1 MQVLPYI
8 CWFLVTAAF
17 VIAPV
22 IIGAIY
28 KVDSVDNHIPTI
40 TITIYGIYTIAHLV
54 FQLFLALCNRVWVG
68 YKKDAVK
75 KPVIGVQVV
84 GWKEDP
90 TQFRNC
96 LTSIKNLNYDNIRR
110 VTFCSDGNSPDDM
123 YLRTI
128 FREVFLESEDY
139 VPSPDAPLPQYKHV
153 CIMNPHQGKR
163 PAMNAAFDTLLCDP
177 EIEYIIT
184 TDSDTVLHPDCI
196 NELIKFV
203 DNPKVGAVTGDVQIH
218 NVTNMLTFLISLKY
232 WFAFNVERAAQ
243 SFCGVVS
250 CVSGPMGFYKAS
262 SIKLIKDMWVNQTFL
277 GKKTTYGDDRHLT
290 NLILSLGEKV
300 HFTNKAL
307 CYTDTPSSYAKW
319 FTQQT
324 RWGKSYLR
332 ELLINVQWFHRVN
345 LWLAYDLI
353 YMTVYSGFIAG
364 FALYLLFREELSS
377 AIYLLL
383 AIIAISWARTIY
395 AIVITGSFKFLMF
408 TVYGLYFVT
417 MLLPLK
423 FWSLFTLNDGT
434 WGTGTRVEQFN
445 RKWELVPVII
455 WNMALAAGVGKT
467 IYDDYHSYDEN
478 QNKWILIAI
487 AGNLVL
493 HVVVFYT
500 FKSPLIKSI
509 TAEYRKI
516 TKDYPQGKIQVNV
529 DQKGEAQTED
539 TLVEVP
545 LD

>member
-1 MQVLPYI
+1 MSVFPYI
-8 CWFLVTAAF
+8 FWFVITAVF

-22 IIGAIY
+22 IIGSIY
-28 KVDSVDNHIPTI
+28 EVDSVDNNIPTI
-40 TITIYGIYTIAHLV
+40 TITIYGIYTIAHLI
-54 FQLFLALCNRVWVG
+54 FQLILALCNRMWVSC
-68 YKKDAVK
+68 KKNATR
-75 KPVIGVQVV
+75 KPMIGVQVV
-84 GWKEDP
+84 GWKENPD
-90 TQFRNC
+90 QFRNC
-96 LTSIKNLNYDNIRR
+96 LTSIKNLNYDNVRR

-123 YLRTI
+123 YMRTI

-139 VPSPDAPLPQYKHV
+139 TPDQDSLPQHKYV

-177 EIEYIIT
+177 EIEYIMT
-184 TDSDTVLHPDCI
+184 TDSDTVLHPDSI
-196 NELIKFV
+196 NELIKFA
-203 DNPKVGAVTGDVQIH
+203 DNPKVGAITGDVQIH

-262 SIKLIKDMWVNQTFL
+262 SIKLIKDIWVNQTFL
-277 GKKTTYGDDRHLT
+277 GKKATYGDDRHLT

-300 HFTNKAL
+300 YFTNNAL
-307 CYTDTPSSYAKW
+307 CYTDTPSSYIKW

-332 ELLINVQWFHRVN
+332 ELFINVQWFHRVN

-364 FALYLLFREELSS
+364 FTLYLLFREELSS

-383 AIIAISWARTIY
+383 AIIAIAWARCIY
-395 AIVITGSFKFLMF
+395 GVLITGSLKFLMF
-408 TVYGLYFVT
+408 TVYGLYFIT

-423 FWSLFTLNDGT
+423 FWSLFTMNDGT
-434 WGTGTRVEQFN
+434 WGTGTRMEKFT

-455 WNMALAAGVGKT
+455 WNMALAAGIGKT
-467 IYDDYHSYDEN
+467 IYDDYQSYNNNE
-478 QNKWILIAI
+478 NKWILIAI
-487 AGNLVL
+487 AGNLVF
-493 HVVVFYT
+493 HVTVFYV
-500 FKSPLIKSI
+500 FKSPLIKSV
-509 TAEYRKI
+509 TAEYQRI
-516 TKDYPQGKIQVNV
+516 IKDYPKGPIQVNV
-529 DQKGEAQTED
+529 VHNDEAKAED
-539 TLVEVP
+539 VMVDVP